1 MEHHDPRMATTLARG
16 LSVLRAFRTND
27 NGLTNAELA
36 ARCGLPKSTIS
47 RLTWT
52 LRELGYLTRAEGED
66 RFRPGPSLVA
76 VGHVAASSLSF
87 IEPADGVMSAL
98 ADRTGTLVL
107 LAVRNFDRMI
117 VLRTW
122 KPKDVYSRWMEVGH
136 RLPLQQRSTALAFA
150 GALSSTEFS
159 AIDQKLQSLG
169 GSPLLHEEY
178 QQARAELRERGFI
191 LNSGETEPTR
201 TYRSAS
207 VPFRA
212 TELDEPVVFSC
223 GEPISNSSV
232 AHFEKEVGPA
242 LREAVQNLERLTG
255 QMPKFDY
262 ED

>member
-1 MEHHDPRMATTLARG
+1 M
-16 LSVLRAFRTND
+16 LRAFRTTD

-98 ADRTGTLVL
+98 ADQTGTLVL

-122 KPKDVYSRWMEVGH
+122 TPKDVYSRWMEVGH

-150 GALSSTEFS
+150 GALSSAEFAS
-159 AIDQKLQSLG
+159 IDQRLQPLG
-169 GSPLLHEEY
+169 GARLLPEEY
-178 QQARAELRERGFI
+178 RQARTELRSRGFI
-191 LNSGETEPTR
+191 LNSGGSEPTK

-223 GEPISNSSV
+223 GAPTSNASV
-232 AHFEKEVGPA
+232 EHFENEVGPA
-242 LREAVQNLERLTG
+242 LREAVQRLERMTG